1 MKKPRKL
8 ILSLTV
14 VVAFLACGNAR
25 AQQVADPNF
34 KPPIEKP
41 AYPAGRGPSVVIDGG
56 HSNFHTVDGRYQP
69 FAELLRRDGYRV
81 GGSTA
86 PFTKESLRGVRVL
99 VIANALNKRN
109 EDDWSLPTPSAFTD
123 EEVAVVSDWV
133 KRGGSLF
140 LIADHMPMPGAA
152 EKLAAAFGVRMNN
165 GFALVENSQDGKLTF
180 RRGDGALADH
190 PITKGRTAAE
200 RIDSVTTFTG
210 SAFQV
215 DKGAQA
221 LLVFRTDVVSL
232 MPSVAWQFTPDT
244 PRVAVKGWLQGAALK
259 HGKGRVVVFGEAAM
273 FSAQLAGAERTPMG
287 MNSPAAPQNAQLL
300 LNVLHWLS
308 GLL

>member
-1 MKKPRKL
+1 MKKL
-8 ILSLTV
+8 CGLSLSLTV
-14 VVAFLACGNAR
+14 VVVALACANAR

-34 KPPIEKP
+34 KPPIAKP
-41 AYPAGRGPSVVIDGG
+41 AYPSGRGPSVMIDGG

-81 GGSTA
+81 SGSNT
-86 PFTKESLRGVRVL
+86 PFTKEVLRSVKVL

-109 EDDWSLPTPSAFTD
+109 ETDWSLPTPSAFTD
-123 EEVAVVSDWV
+123 EEIAVVSDWV
-133 KRGGSLF
+133 RRGGSLF

-165 GFALVENSQDGKLTF
+165 GFALIENSQGGNLTF
-180 RRGDGALADH
+180 RRGDGALAEH
-190 PITKGRTAAE
+190 PITKGRTTAE
-200 RIDSVTTFTG
+200 KIDSVTTFTG
-210 SAFQV
+210 SAFQA
-215 DKGAQA
+215 DKGAQP
-221 LLVFRTDVVSL
+221 LLVFGADVVSL
-232 MPSVAWQFTPDT
+232 MPKVAWQFTPET

-273 FSAQLAGAERTPMG
+273 FSAQLAGAQRTPIG